1 MNQVAGLLVR
11 DADTVSGD
19 AGSFQRW
26 AALIGGGSLALVGL
40 TRRSKSG
47 VAMAAAGGLLAYV
60 GATADR
66 IPRVIVASSSVL
78 VNCSPQE
85 AYQFWRNFENLPLFM
100 RHLESVSVS
109 GDKRTTWIALGP
121 LGTRITWDAEIVTER
136 ANEVIEWQALPGS
149 RLRVD
154 GSVEFRSAPANRG
167 TIIQAMMRFRPPS
180 GGVGRAVA
188 KIFGKYPNF
197 VMRQDLRRFKA
208 LVETGE
214 IPTTEG
220 QTHGPRSLKIAALR
234 LADPDRPLRPES
246 RITEVLNAL
255 RRIA

>member
-11 DADTVSGD
+11 DADTVSSD
-19 AGSFQRW
+19 AASFQRW
-26 AALIGGGSLALVGL
+26 AALIGGSSLALVGL

-60 GATADR
+60 GAT
-66 IPRVIVASSSVL
+66 VARSSVL
-78 VNCSPQE
+78 VNCSPQG
-85 AYQFWRNFENLPLFM
+85 AYQFWRNFENLALFM

-121 LGTRITWDAEIVTER
+121 FGTRITWDAEIVADR
-136 ANEVIEWQALPGS
+136 ANEVIEWQSLPGS